1 MIWCLTV
8 YIHAT
13 QSASQQQAH
22 MNQQIYQWFAMM
34 QQGQQW
40 HEALAAQLEQVQ
52 AAEVDGLT
60 GHRLRQNA
68 WWFLEPSNCD

>member
-1 MIWCLTV
+1 MIQCLTV

-60 GHRLRQNA
+60 GHRLRQKRSVV
-68 WWFLEPSNCD
+68 FGTIKP

>member
-1 MIWCLTV
+1 
-8 YIHAT
+8 
-13 QSASQQQAH
+13 

-60 GHRLRQNA
+60 GHRLRQKRSVV
-68 WWFLEPSNCD
+68 FGTIKP